1 MFNKNEYWADK
12 YKRTV
17 VLCTGHHPQIAKHLL
32 SHGGGQEGGKSGEYG
47 AVGTQEVGEERREL
61 GVIKCWE
68 VGEKR
73 EIMKQCLTFCK
84 EKRLK
89 VGVQAK
95 RGGSRECK
103 ALEVGDLDS
112 LSPLPLSHLLRTI
125 IHHRPN
131 FLICGTRTVLVNLLH
146 NMILS
151 CWDKR
156 LTKFIT

>member
-1 MFNKNEYWADK
+1 MLGSGRK
-12 YKRTV
+12 
-17 VLCTGHHPQIAKHLL
+17 
-32 SHGGGQEGGKSGEYG
+32 EGNYETMLNILQY
-47 AVGTQEVGEERREL
+47 
-61 GVIKCWE
+61 
-68 VGEKR
+68 
-73 EIMKQCLTFCK
+73 K

-125 IHHRPN
+125 IYHRPN
-131 FLICGTRTVLVNLLH
+131 FLICDTRTVLVNLLH

>member
-1 MFNKNEYWADK
+1 MH
-12 YKRTV
+12 RTSSSNCET
-17 VLCTGHHPQIAKHLL
+17 LAITWRRAGGWEIPRIWG
-32 SHGGGQEGGKSGEYG
+32 SRDTGGGRGKVGVGSYKMLGSGRKEGNYETMLNILQY
-47 AVGTQEVGEERREL
+47 
-61 GVIKCWE
+61 
-68 VGEKR
+68 
-73 EIMKQCLTFCK
+73 K

-103 ALEVGDLDS
+103 ALEAGDLDS

-125 IHHRPN
+125 IYHRPN
-131 FLICGTRTVLVNLLH
+131 FLICDTRTVLVNLLH